1 MTRTAT
7 KVSILLPAVT
17 ACAGLQCMVGAGEP
31 YCADV
36 DECTD
41 PRTNRN
47 NASYCGA
54 NALCTNSIGSFSC
67 ACLPGFEKFL
77 PEIGCSD
84 IDE

>member
-1 MTRTAT
+1 M
-7 KVSILLPAVT
+7 
-17 ACAGLQCMVGAGEP
+17 GAGEP

-41 PRTNRN
+41 PRASRN

-54 NALCTNSIGSFSC
+54 NALCTNYIGSFDCS
-67 ACLPGFEKFL
+67 CLPGFEKFL
-77 PEIGCSD
+77 PGIGCSD